1 MLKIIDSKD
10 IITDAEARDLYP
22 DCKIV
27 MTDFDYDKLSG
38 RVYAISTSPDTA
50 DDLAKVRFALVD
62 EGKHTALLGHYKG
75 CCLLGVFY
83 EVKEG
88 PI

>member
-50 DDLAKVRFALVD
+50 NDLAKVRFALED
-62 EGKHTALLGHYKG
+62 DGKHTALLGHYKG

>member
-1 MLKIIDSKD
+1 MIKIIDSKD

-22 DCKIV
+22 GCKIV

-50 DDLAKVRFALVD
+50 DDLAKVRFALED
-62 EGKHTALLGHYKG
+62 EGKHTALLGHYEG
-75 CCLLGVFY
+75 GGRIGVLY
-83 EVKEG
+83 GIAEKPV
-88 PI
+88 

>member
-10 IITDAEARDLYP
+10 TISTDSALDLYP

-38 RVYAISTSPDTA
+38 RVYAISTSQDTA
-50 DDLAKVRFALVD
+50 EELTSVRLALED
-62 EGKHTALLGHYKG
+62 EGKSTASFGHYEGGG
-75 CCLLGVFY
+75 CIGVLY
-83 EVKEG
+83 GIEEE